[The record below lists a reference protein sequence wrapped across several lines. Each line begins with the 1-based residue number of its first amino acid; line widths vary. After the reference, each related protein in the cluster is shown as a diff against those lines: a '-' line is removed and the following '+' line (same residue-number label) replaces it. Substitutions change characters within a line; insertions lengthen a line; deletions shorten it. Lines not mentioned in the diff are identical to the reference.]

1 MLRERYFD
9 ADIHTQP
16 NCQLKLKR
24 ADQHGFKVYL
34 PCSLSEN
41 FQNIRILG
49 YLYTWILKE
58 IYHFELGNYGKS
70 NLFY

>member
-1 MLRERYFD
+1 MLHVDF
-9 ADIHTQP
+9 HTQP

-41 FQNIRILG
+41 FQNTLQ
-49 YLYTWILKE
+49 K
-58 IYHFELGNYGKS
+58 N
-70 NLFY
+70 